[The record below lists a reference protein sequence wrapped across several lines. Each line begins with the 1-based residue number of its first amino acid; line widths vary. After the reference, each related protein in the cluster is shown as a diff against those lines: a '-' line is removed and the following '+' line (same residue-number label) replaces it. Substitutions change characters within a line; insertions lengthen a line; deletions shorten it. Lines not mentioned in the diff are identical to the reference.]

1 MGVVVA
7 GGGGS
12 LDITGV
18 VVLVV
23 VVVVAVVGL
32 QLYPRQ
38 GRGVVGYGTRALFPI
53 PGFLLG

>member
-1 MGVVVA
+1 MYGVVVVVV
-7 GGGGS
+7 
-12 LDITGV
+12 V

-38 GRGVVGYGTRALFPI
+38 VRGVVGYGTRALFPML
-53 PGFLLG
+53 GFFLG